1 MREVKRNALVAYSPA
16 QMYAL
21 VEDFERYPEFLPWV
35 SAATLLSRDADQL
48 TGRLDMERLGIKEHF
63 TTRNLLA
70 PPTRMEM
77 QLVEGPFKHLWGCW
91 NFVEIRDAAGLPRG
105 TKVELQMQFELK
117 NGLLDMLMGKQFEAS
132 CGSLVASFTQRA
144 KALYG

>member
-16 QMYAL
+16 QMFAL

-77 QLVEGPFKHLWGCW
+77 QLVEGCI
-91 NFVEIRDAAGLPRG
+91 IR
-105 TKVELQMQFELK
+105 
-117 NGLLDMLMGKQFEAS
+117 AS
-132 CGSLVASFTQRA
+132 
-144 KALYG
+144 